1 MSRQGAQVRRGR
13 LTVWMLIGSEC
24 LRGRLNPTCHL
35 SLNVLV
41 VTLFEGQYFLVICVG
56 FDGKGQDCLKDDNIV
71 DYLNTGGLH
80 IAHFQHR
87 TMESSWFC
95 HESEKESH
103 VSRAAHLPCHSS
115 CSVSHCLISY
125 FLNWPSHISPRE
137 ENLFGPAC

>member
-1 MSRQGAQVRRGR
+1 
-13 LTVWMLIGSEC
+13 MLIGSEC

-80 IAHFQHR
+80 IAHFQLS
-87 TMESSWFC
+87 TGQWD
-95 HESEKESH
+95 
-103 VSRAAHLPCHSS
+103 LPGFVMNQRRKVMCPELHTYHATVLVLFHIAS
-115 CSVSHCLISY
+115 
-125 FLNWPSHISPRE
+125 SHIFLTGLATSHLEKKTCLVLSDR
-137 ENLFGPAC
+137 